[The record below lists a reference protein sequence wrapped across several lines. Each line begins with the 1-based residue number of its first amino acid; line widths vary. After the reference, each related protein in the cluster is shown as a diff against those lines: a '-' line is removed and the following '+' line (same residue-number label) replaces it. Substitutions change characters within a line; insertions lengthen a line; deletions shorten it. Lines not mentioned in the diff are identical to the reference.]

1 MSLESAKAF
10 CVRMMSDDAFRNQI
24 GSAESVEAIAGL
36 VKAGKYDFSRS
47 DLCKVVGEL
56 LGKKI
61 APEDLSAM
69 VCEVYETE
77 IKTEGGNGSAQAVAE
92 WLASLE

>member
-10 CVRMMSDDAFRNQI
+10 CVRMMSDDAFRDQI
-24 GSAESVEAIAGL
+24 GSAESAEAIANL
-36 VKAGKYDFSRS
+36 VKAGKYEFSRA
-47 DLCKVVGEL
+47 DLCTVVGEL

-77 IKTEGGNGSAQAVAE
+77 IKSKEGKGSARAVAD
-92 WLASLE
+92 WLAGLA